1 MTQEDNDRGDKAV
14 SETVGFILL
23 FGVVVIGMSFIYV
36 TGYPILQSNMDSS
49 IFQGAEQSFI
59 VIQTDMKMVSFD
71 QTPVKNMKL
80 KLHSAGMWIDG
91 TPTMNITYDGP
102 NGKSTHYPI
111 GKIEYI
117 KGERSLAYENGAVM
131 AQYDTGSK
139 IMVSDPRIYSTM
151 IGSDDITTIGLVQ
164 VNGNGGSS
172 GSSVITLKMEHNDT
186 VLTRTD
192 VPVNVTMVM
201 NSDYAYVWRDHFEDI
216 GFTTDSANTNATYLK
231 AYKNDTFLIIGHNIV
246 DTIIT

>member
-59 VIQTDMKMVSFD
+59 VMQSDMKMVSFD
-71 QTPVKNMKL
+71 QTPVKNMNL
-80 KLHSAGMWIDG
+80 KLHSAGMWIDS
-91 TPTMNITYDGP
+91 TPFMDITY
-102 NGKSTHYPI
+102 NGTSTHYPI
-111 GKIEYI
+111 GKIEYM

-139 IMVSDPRIYSTM
+139 IMLSDPRIYSTI
-151 IGSDDITTIGLVQ
+151 IGGDDITTIGIVQ

-192 VPVNVTMVM
+192 IPVNVSLKM
-201 NSDYAYVWRDHFEDI
+201 NSDYAYVWRDYFEDI
-216 GFTTDSANTNATYLK
+216 GFATSPVINETYFE

-246 DTIIT
+246 DTRIT

>member
-36 TGYPILQSNMDSS
+36 SGYPILQSNMDSS

-59 VIQTDMKMVSFD
+59 VIQSDMKMVSFD

-80 KLHSAGMWIDG
+80 KLHSAGMWINNTPSMEISYNG
-91 TPTMNITYDGP
+91 T
-102 NGKSTHYPI
+102 STHYPM

-117 KGERSLAYENGAVM
+117 KDKRSLAYENGAVM
-131 AQYDTGSK
+131 VQYDTGSK
-139 IMVSDPRIYSTM
+139 IMLSDPRIYSTV
-151 IGSDDITTIGLVQ
+151 IGGDDITTIGIVQ
-164 VNGNGGSS
+164 VNGNSGSS
-172 GSSVITLKMEHNDT
+172 GNAVITLKMEHNDT

-192 VPVNVTMVM
+192 VPVDVTLVM
-201 NSDYAYVWRDHFEDI
+201 NSDYAYVWRDHLEDI

-231 AYKNDTFLIIGHNIV
+231 TYKNDTFLIIGHNIV
-246 DTIIT
+246 DTSMT

>member
-1 MTQEDNDRGDKAV
+1 MIQQDNDRGDKAV

-59 VIQTDMKMVSFD
+59 VMQSDMKMVSFD
-71 QTPVKNMKL
+71 QTPVKNMNL
-80 KLHSAGMWIDG
+80 KLHSAGMWIDDTPSMEISYNG
-91 TPTMNITYDGP
+91 T
-102 NGKSTHYPI
+102 STHYPI

-117 KGERSLAYENGAVM
+117 KEEQSLAYENGAVM

-139 IMVSDPRIYSTM
+139 IMLSDPRIYSTV
-151 IGSDDITTIGLVQ
+151 IGGDNITTIGLVQ

-192 VPVNVTMVM
+192 VPVDVTMVM

-216 GFTTDSANTNATYLK
+216 GFTTSTVNTTYLE
-231 AYKNDTFLIIGHNIV
+231 AYKNDTFLIIGYNIV